1 MIVFL
6 HGSDVFCNLFVLYQA
21 FPNAAKAGQKK
32 AGFFSKTLSLT
43 RKGGGVPER
52 DCLGLRE
59 KIKKFQGL
67 RDSSVTKVIALQEE
81 GTEFDSQN
89 PVLFCF

>member
-1 MIVFL
+1 MQPRQVRRRL
-6 HGSDVFCNLFVLYQA
+6 ASLVRH
-21 FPNAAKAGQKK
+21 FP
-32 AGFFSKTLSLT
+32 LLE
-43 RKGGGVPER
+43 KGWGVPER

-67 RDSSVTKVIALQEE
+67 RDISVTKVITLQEE

-89 PVLFCF
+89 PVLFRF